1 MMRLF
6 YIFRALV
13 HPNIVGFRGLPNTQD
28 GRTALAMEV
37 CDTSLGD
44 RLEARHEGGAGP
56 LEAKRI
62 GKVIVYQFWSLHFNK
77 TPFMYF

>member
-1 MMRLF
+1 M
-6 YIFRALV
+6 

-28 GRTALAMEV
+28 GRTALVMEV

-44 RLEARHEGGAGP
+44 MLEARHEGGSGP

-62 GKVIVYQFWSLHFNK
+62 TKVRNLNNACKHNLLMLYVA
-77 TPFMYF
+77 